1 MPAGLEIYDENNKL
15 VLGLTGRTCRQLG
28 MLANVGGSA
37 GANGVVTSDGFA
49 TGTPFA
55 IVVPIGTGDIPA
67 IPDVTF
73 TGTTM
78 RWRYRT
84 EGNQFPPGTSFLMC
98 NILYGVY

>member
-15 VLGLTGRTCRQLG
+15 VLGLTDRTCRQLG
-28 MLANVGGSA
+28 VLMNVGGSQSA
-37 GANGVVTSDGFA
+37 SGVVTSDGFA

-55 IVVPIGTGDIPA
+55 IMIPTSTGTIPA
-67 IPDVTF
+67 LPDITF

-84 EGNQFPPGTSFLMC
+84 EGNAYPPGANFLTC
-98 NILYGVY
+98 NIIYGIY